1 MIPNPNFMMS
11 QKLIFVK
18 FSTGVDKKSSGDYNK
33 DMHIIQEKL
42 LKLVSERNLGALK
55 LREIG
60 ELIGVDHPQKIKHHL
75 SQLER
80 KGFVLID
87 RKNKKITRISNK
99 ARAGD
104 IFVSIPIVGVANC
117 GPANIYADQNIE
129 GYLKISKRLAPNK
142 KSVFVLRAEGNS
154 LNKANI
160 GGKNVETGDFVI
172 VDSENTSPRD
182 GDYVVSVIDGMA
194 NIKKYRLDKENARIA
209 LLSEST
215 QNHSPIFIH
224 ESDDFRIS
232 GKVVEVVKNI
242 GQ

>member
-1 MIPNPNFMMS
+1 
-11 QKLIFVK
+11 
-18 FSTGVDKKSSGDYNK
+18 
-33 DMHIIQEKL
+33 MHAIQEKL
-42 LKLVSERNLGALK
+42 LKVIDEKNVGGLT
-55 LREIG
+55 LRQIG
-60 ELIGVDHPQKIKHHL
+60 DLIDEKFPQKVKHHL

-87 RKNKKITRISNK
+87 KKNKKIIRISNK
-99 ARAGD
+99 AKAGD
-104 IFVSIPIVGVANC
+104 IFISIPIVGAANC
-117 GPANIYADQNIE
+117 GPATIYADQNIE

-142 KSVFVLRAEGNS
+142 KSIFALRAEGNS

-160 GGKNVETGDFVI
+160 SGKNVETGDFVI
-172 VDSENTSPRD
+172 VDSENTSPHD

-194 NIKKYRLDKENARIA
+194 NIKKYRLDKENSRIA

-215 QNHSPIFIH
+215 QEYSPIFIH
-224 ESDDFRIS
+224 ENDDFRIS